1 MKILVI
7 NGPNLN
13 LLGEREKDNYGETT
27 LDSINSE
34 LASLAANLNV
44 EIDFFQSNTEG
55 ALVDKIQ
62 SAKGIFDGII
72 INPAAYTHTSIA
84 LRDALLAVK
93 IPTVEVH
100 LSNIHSREEFRQHS
114 FTAAVCIGQIAGFK
128 KDSYLLALRAI
139 VNYLK

>member
-13 LLGEREKDNYGETT
+13 MLGEREKDNYGEVT
-27 LDSINSE
+27 LDSINQELSE
-34 LASLAANLNV
+34 LALSLGT
-44 EIDFFQSNTEG
+44 EIEFFQSNTEG
-55 ALVDKIQ
+55 AIVDKIQ
-62 SAKGIFDGII
+62 SAKGVFDGII

-93 IPTVEVH
+93 IPAVEVH
-100 LSNIHSREEFRQHS
+100 LSNIHSREEFRHNS
-114 FTAAVCIGQIAGFK
+114 FTAPVCIGQIAGFR

-139 VNYLK
+139 VNHLR